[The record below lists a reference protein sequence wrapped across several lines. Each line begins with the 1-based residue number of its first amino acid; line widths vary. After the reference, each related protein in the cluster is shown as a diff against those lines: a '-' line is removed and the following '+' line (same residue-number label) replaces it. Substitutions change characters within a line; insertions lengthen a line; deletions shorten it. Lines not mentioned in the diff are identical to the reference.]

1 MPRHIG
7 TLLAIAS
14 GKGGVGKTWLAVT
27 LAHALA
33 NAGRRV
39 LLVDA
44 DFGLANVDIQLGLMP
59 EQDLTT
65 YLAGAAPIAAVVM
78 RHPAGFDILPG
89 RSGAARL
96 ANLPI
101 DTLASLLAA
110 LRGLAGRYDHILLD
124 LGSGLDTAIRYITAH
139 ADALLVV
146 ATEEPT
152 SITDAY
158 AVLKLHAQ
166 DRPAPIEVR
175 IVINQAIT
183 VASGQRVFNTI
194 AKAAQRYLGAAPSLA
209 GIIRR
214 DDRVRDAIRR
224 QMPLL
229 QRHPTSQAA
238 REAETLA
245 AALAA

>member
-1 MPRHIG
+1 MPRPTG

-59 EQDLTT
+59 EQDITT
-65 YLAGAAPIAAVVM
+65 YLAGAAPISSVVM

-101 DTLASLLAA
+101 DVLAALLAA
-110 LRGLAGRYDHILLD
+110 LRGMSRRYDHILLD
-124 LGSGLDTAIRYITAH
+124 LGSGLDGAIRYIAAH

-166 DRPAPIEVR
+166 DRPAPIGVR

-183 VASGQRVFNTI
+183 QASGQRVFNTI
-194 AKAAQRYLGAAPSLA
+194 ANAAQRYLGTAPSLL

-238 REAETLA
+238 QEAETLA